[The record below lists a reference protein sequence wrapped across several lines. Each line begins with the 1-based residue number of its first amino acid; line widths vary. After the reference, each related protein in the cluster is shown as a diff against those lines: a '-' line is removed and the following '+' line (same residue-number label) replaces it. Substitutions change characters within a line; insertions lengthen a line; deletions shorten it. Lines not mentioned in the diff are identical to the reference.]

1 MKKILFTI
9 LLMFAVFN
17 LSAQNSETI
26 VGKWVFTKA
35 LNKGIDQAGME
46 SLKTQVIGKWKFE
59 FFANGKYDTFMMGE
73 KTSGNWVLKDQ
84 TLTLNGIE
92 GDPQKLKILKSSKN
106 ELALK
111 LGLGEFLLTRLT
123 ELN

>member
-9 LLMFAVFN
+9 LLMSTILN
-17 LSAQNSETI
+17 LSAQSSDSI

-59 FFANGKYDTFMMGE
+59 FMANGKYDTFMMGE
-73 KTSGNWVLKDQ
+73 KTSGNWELKDDI
-84 TLTLNGIE
+84 LTLKGIE
-92 GDPQKLKILKSSKN
+92 GGPQKLKILKSSKN

-111 LGLGEFLLTRLT
+111 LRLGEFLLTRLT
-123 ELN
+123 E